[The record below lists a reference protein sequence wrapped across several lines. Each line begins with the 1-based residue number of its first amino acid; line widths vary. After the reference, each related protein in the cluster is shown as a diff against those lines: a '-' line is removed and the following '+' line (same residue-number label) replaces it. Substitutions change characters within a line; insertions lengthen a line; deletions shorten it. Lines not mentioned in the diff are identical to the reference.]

1 MVVNM
6 KGKHL
11 ASLHDLTK
19 EEIWQILK
27 TAETLKIKQKTGEK
41 DVGKPPQFA
50 GLSYLSLRFKIGE
63 PSYRPISI

>member
-1 MVVNM
+1 MVVSM

-27 TAETLKIKQKTGEK
+27 TAESLKIKQKL
-41 DVGKPPQFA
+41 GKNTNYCMVK
-50 GLSYLSLRFKIGE
+50 L
-63 PSYRPISI
+63 

>member
-27 TAETLKIKQKTGEK
+27 TAETLKIKQKTGEH
-41 DVGKPPQFA
+41 VCILPF
-50 GLSYLSLRFKIGE
+50 LSQKLLTFLLSTGCK
-63 PSYRPISI
+63 